1 MIKAKTHKAKSDKET
16 IIDMEP
22 VNDTQKTIIL
32 KNPIFLIPF
41 IIVVSFII
49 ILIWLTIYYLPN
61 YTEQQSN
68 KISQLNNEIEALK
81 DKDINNIDNNN
92 LISIS
97 GYDNLIKFRQ
107 FY

>member
-1 MIKAKTHKAKSDKET
+1 MEKNVRTKGKEMKDYTVGIWDLTFCLFDK
-16 IIDMEP
+16 DG
-22 VNDTQKTIIL
+22 
-32 KNPIFLIPF
+32 NP
-41 IIVVSFII
+41 
-49 ILIWLTIYYLPN
+49 
-61 YTEQQSN
+61 
-68 KISQLNNEIEALK
+68 LK

>member
-41 IIVVSFII
+41 II
-49 ILIWLTIYYLPN
+49 N
-61 YTEQQSN
+61 Y
-68 KISQLNNEIEALK
+68 
-81 DKDINNIDNNN
+81 
-92 LISIS
+92 
-97 GYDNLIKFRQ
+97 F
-107 FY
+107 F